1 MSPNWSNPLSIFY
14 PLQLGADNPFLR
26 KVSEPVEKFDPSIAE
41 FAENLLELMREY
53 EGVWLA
59 APQIGQNIRIIATT
73 QWKKMPTS
81 DTMEQDFIS
90 ETILINPQII
100 WKSER
105 FQSSQEGCL
114 SLPGLQGRVQRYV
127 AVEVEYYT
135 PQGQKKK
142 KKFSGYN
149 AAIVQHEIDHLDGIL
164 FTDKVIE
171 GSLKEF

>member
-1 MSPNWSNPLSIFY
+1 
-14 PLQLGADNPFLR
+14 
-26 KVSEPVEKFDPSIAE
+26 
-41 FAENLLELMREY
+41 
-53 EGVWLA
+53 
-59 APQIGQNIRIIATT
+59 
-73 QWKKMPTS
+73 MPTS

-114 SLPGLQGRVQRYV
+114 SLPGLQGRVQRYI

-149 AAIVQHEIDHLDGIL
+149 AAIVQHEIDHLDGVL